1 MNEAVM
7 DKCSMYHDYRDHG
20 KIVVRPSAI
29 SGNGVFAS
37 QPIAEGEVIERC
49 PVLITD
55 HPDIQTSALYPY
67 CFVWYN
73 GWAVPLGNAPLYN
86 HSSSPNAEVRGEEKS
101 AELLFVATRDII
113 EGEEILIDYGLE
125 SVRKEYPA

>member
-7 DKCSMYHDYRDHG
+7 KDIEMYRDYRDHG

-37 QPIAEGEVIERC
+37 EPIAEGEVIERC
-49 PVLITD
+49 PVLITN
-55 HPDIQTSALYPY
+55 HPDIKTSAIYPY

-73 GWAVPLGNAPLYN
+73 NDCWAVPLGNAPLYN
-86 HSSSPNAEVRGEEKS
+86 HSTTPNAQVRGEEKPP
-101 AELLFVATRDII
+101 ALVFVALRDII
-113 EGEEILIDYGLE
+113 DGEEILIDYELE
-125 SVRKEYPA
+125 NR